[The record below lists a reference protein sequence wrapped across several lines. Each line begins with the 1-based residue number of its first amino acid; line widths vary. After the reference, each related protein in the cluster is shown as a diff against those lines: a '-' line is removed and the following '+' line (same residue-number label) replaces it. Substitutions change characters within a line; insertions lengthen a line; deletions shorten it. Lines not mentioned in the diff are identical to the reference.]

1 MLRAASNWVWTHVAL
16 LTILSTSSA
25 TCQAP
30 QRPHF
35 EVASI
40 RPGGDIFST
49 KPQFSPGR
57 LVWTTQLAYLIGYA
71 YGLDFSR
78 VSGPGLGAIYTV
90 NAVSD
95 RNATDDERRLMLQ
108 SLLAD
113 RFNMR
118 FHQQV
123 KEVDGFAVT
132 IGKAGIKMKES
143 AAVSQH
149 GPGASGSGTSSP
161 SVNESYLSA
170 TMPSSGV
177 TAIRAKEATL
187 KQLTD
192 TLGRITGMAFW
203 DRTGLQGKYD
213 FAFSFSQDLNA
224 DPQTEVPS
232 LSTALRESLGLT
244 MQKQRGPVETLVI
257 DHLEQPSE
265 N

>member
-1 MLRAASNWVWTHVAL
+1 MLRATSNWVWTHAAL
-16 LTILSTSSA
+16 FAILSTSA
-25 TCQAP
+25 TYSQNP
-30 QRPHF
+30 QQPHF

-49 KPQFSPGR
+49 KPQVSPGR
-57 LVWTTQLAYLIGYA
+57 FVWTTQLNYLIGYA

-78 VSGPGLGAIYTV
+78 VSGPGLGAIYTI
-90 NAVSD
+90 NAISD
-95 RNATDDERRLMLQ
+95 RNPADGELRLMLQ

-118 FHQQV
+118 FHRQV

-132 IGKAGIKMKES
+132 IGKGGIKMKES
-143 AAVSQH
+143 ATVSQP
-149 GPGASGSGTSSP
+149 GPGDSGSGTSSA
-161 SVNESYLSA
+161 SINESYLA
-170 TMPSSGV
+170 AILAAPGV

-187 KQLTD
+187 KQLTE
-192 TLGRITGMAFW
+192 TLGRITRVPFW
-203 DRTGLQGKYD
+203 DQTGLQGKYD
-213 FAFSFSQDLNA
+213 FEFRFSQDLNT
-224 DPQTEVPS
+224 DPQTEDPS

-244 MQKQRGPVETLVI
+244 IQKQSGPVETLVI